1 VILHVL
7 LSSLLQAAAQAPT
20 PSAPGAPP
28 ASAEYRIGPQD
39 ILKIAVYT
47 HDDLSQVVV
56 VQPDGT
62 FTFPLVGRVKA
73 ADATPDELAQT
84 IGALLAK
91 GFIKDPQVTVTV
103 QEYRSKTVFVVGEVA
118 RPGAYPLSGSMTL
131 VEILAKA
138 GPTTA
143 EAAAEVVVVRPP
155 PTARVSGPL
164 LPGDLAL
171 PQSTVSST
179 SGTGARVAPAVT
191 AATVFRVNIQEIQ
204 SGALGKN
211 LTLLP
216 NDTIF
221 IPKAPRVF
229 VSGEVRNPGAYP
241 HAPGLTVRQLISLA
255 GGLTDVGSSGR
266 LEVVR
271 TIDGKTR
278 RSGIRQDDPIK
289 PGDTLVVKRRRF

>member
-1 VILHVL
+1 MLLVL
-7 LSSLLQAAAQAPT
+7 LHFLLQVAA
-20 PSAPGAPP
+20 SASAPP
-28 ASAEYRIGPQD
+28 APDARAAGVDYKIGPQD
-39 ILKIAVYT
+39 ILKITVYT
-47 HDDLSQVVV
+47 HEDLSQVVV

-73 ADATPDELAQT
+73 ADTTTEELAQA

-91 GFIKDPQVTVTV
+91 GFIKDPQVAVTV

-118 RPGAYPLSGSMTL
+118 RPGSYPLSGNMTL
-131 VEILAKA
+131 VEVLAKA

-143 EAAAEVVVVRPP
+143 EAAAEVIVVRPP
-155 PTARVSGPL
+155 PTAQVSGPM
-164 LPGDLAL
+164 LPGELSS
-171 PQSTVSST
+171 PQPPGSST
-179 SGTGARVAPAVT
+179 PSGAERAEST
-191 AATVFRVNIQEIQ
+191 AATATVFRVNIQEIQ

-211 LTLLP
+211 LSLLP
-216 NDTIF
+216 NDTVF
-221 IPKAPRVF
+221 IPKAPRVY

-241 HAPGLTVRQLISLA
+241 HTPGLTVRQLISLA

-271 TIDGKTR
+271 TVDSKTR
-278 RSGIRQDDPIK
+278 RTGIRQDDPIK